1 MLNFDF
7 LERSLGIVP
16 PSHFKYDNSREVF
29 LMLYSVNWPNV
40 IASLPLLLEVLVNMC
55 IVIVY

>member
-7 LERSLGIVP
+7 LERSLGIVS
-16 PSHFKYDNSREVF
+16 PSHFKYDSSREVF
-29 LMLYSVNWPNV
+29 LMLYSINWLNG

-55 IVIVY
+55 IAIVY

>member
-7 LERSLGIVP
+7 LERSLGIVS
-16 PSHFKYDNSREVF
+16 PSQFKYDSSREVF